1 MVKEKGHVEMN
12 ILLSVNARNEKNGY
26 VFGYVIKKQGKTAA
40 EHTSIRTDK
49 GRDSL
54 KTLQLEEIID
64 GLAKLR
70 GLVEHEDVLTIE
82 IENRW
87 VYEWLELER
96 EQQKYIQQIDKVF
109 DILNTLDCK
118 YRFLHNET
126 PQVNLLLD
134 KGVQKEK
141 VKLLSSVEMM
151 EGLL

>member
-1 MVKEKGHVEMN
+1 MN
-12 ILLSVNARNEKNGY
+12 VLLSVNARNEKNGY
-26 VFGYVIKKQGKTAA
+26 VFGYVIKKQGETVA

-54 KTLQLEEIID
+54 KTLQLEEIIN

-96 EQQKYIQQIDKVF
+96 EQQKYIQYTDKVF
-109 DILNTLDCK
+109 DILDTLDCK

>member
-1 MVKEKGHVEMN
+1 MN

-26 VFGYVIKKQGKTAA
+26 VFGYVIKKQGKTVA

-96 EQQKYIQQIDKVF
+96 GQQKYIQYTDKVF
-109 DILNTLDCK
+109 DILDTLDCK

-134 KGVQKEK
+134 MGVQKER

>member
-1 MVKEKGHVEMN
+1 MN
-12 ILLSVNARNEKNGY
+12 VLLSVNARNEKNGY
-26 VFGYVIKKQGKTAA
+26 VFGYVIKKQGKTVA

-54 KTLQLEEIID
+54 KTLQLEEIIN

-82 IENRW
+82 MENRW

-96 EQQKYIQQIDKVF
+96 EQQKYIQYIDKVF
-109 DILNTLDCK
+109 DILDTLDCK

-134 KGVQKEK
+134 RGVQKEK
-141 VKLLSSVEMM
+141 VKLLSSIEMM

>member
-1 MVKEKGHVEMN
+1 MN
-12 ILLSVNARNEKNGY
+12 VLLSVNVRNEKNGY
-26 VFGYVIKKQGKTAA
+26 VFGYVIKKQGKTVA

-109 DILNTLDCK
+109 DILDTLDCK

>member
-1 MVKEKGHVEMN
+1 MN
-12 ILLSVNARNEKNGY
+12 VLLSVNARNKKNGY
-26 VFGYVIKKQGKTAA
+26 VFGYVIKKQGKTVA

-54 KTLQLEEIID
+54 KTLQLEEIIN

-70 GLVEHEDVLTIE
+70 GLVGHGDVLTIE
-82 IENRW
+82 MENRW

-96 EQQKYIQQIDKVF
+96 EQQKYIQYTDKVF
-109 DILNTLDCK
+109 DILDTLDCK

>member
-1 MVKEKGHVEMN
+1 MVEEKGYVEMN
-12 ILLSVNARNEKNGY
+12 VLLSVNARNEKNGY
-26 VFGYVIKKQGKTAA
+26 VFGYVIKKQGKTVA

-54 KTLQLEEIID
+54 KTLQLEEIIN

-70 GLVEHEDVLTIE
+70 GLVEHDDVLTIE

-96 EQQKYIQQIDKVF
+96 EQQKYIQYIDKVF
-109 DILNTLDCK
+109 DILDTLDCK

-134 KGVQKEK
+134 RGVQKER

>member
-1 MVKEKGHVEMN
+1 MN
-12 ILLSVNARNEKNGY
+12 VLLSVNARNEKNGY
-26 VFGYVIKKQGKTAA
+26 VFGYVIKKQGKTVA
-40 EHTSIRTDK
+40 EHTSMRTDK

-96 EQQKYIQQIDKVF
+96 EQQKYIQYTDKVF
-109 DILNTLDCK
+109 DILDTLDCK

-141 VKLLSSVEMM
+141 VKLLSSVEIM

>member
-1 MVKEKGHVEMN
+1 MN
-12 ILLSVNARNEKNGY
+12 VLLSVNARNEKNGY
-26 VFGYVIKKQGKTAA
+26 VFGYVIKKQGKTVA

-96 EQQKYIQQIDKVF
+96 EQQKYIQHIDKVF
-109 DILNTLDCK
+109 DILDTLDCK

>member
-1 MVKEKGHVEMN
+1 MKIYHTEYRRDDRRE
-12 ILLSVNARNEKNGY
+12 GY
-26 VFGYVIKKQGKTAA
+26 N
-40 EHTSIRTDK
+40 
-49 GRDSL
+49 
-54 KTLQLEEIID
+54 
-64 GLAKLR
+64 
-70 GLVEHEDVLTIE
+70 LTIE

-96 EQQKYIQQIDKVF
+96 EQQKYIQYIDKVF
-109 DILNTLDCK
+109 DILDTLDCK

>member
-1 MVKEKGHVEMN
+1 MN
-12 ILLSVNARNEKNGY
+12 VLLSVNARNEKNGY
-26 VFGYVIKKQGKTAA
+26 VFGYIIKKQGKTVA
-40 EHTSIRTDK
+40 EHTSIRADK
-49 GRDSL
+49 GRDNL

-70 GLVEHEDVLTIE
+70 GLVEHEDILTIE

-96 EQQKYIQQIDKVF
+96 EQQKYIQHIDKVF
-109 DILNTLDCK
+109 DILDTLDCK

>member
-1 MVKEKGHVEMN
+1 MN
-12 ILLSVNARNEKNGY
+12 VLLSVNARNEKNGY
-26 VFGYVIKKQGKTAA
+26 VFGYVIKKQGKTVA

-109 DILNTLDCK
+109 DILDTLDCK

>member
-1 MVKEKGHVEMN
+1 MN
-12 ILLSVNARNEKNGY
+12 VLLSVNARNEKSGY
-26 VFGYVIKKQGKTAA
+26 VFGYVIKKQGKTVA
-40 EHTSIRTDK
+40 EFTSIRTNK
-49 GRDSL
+49 GQESL
-54 KTLQLEEIID
+54 KTLQLEEIIN

-70 GLVEHEDVLTIE
+70 GLVEHKDVLTIE
-82 IENRW
+82 MENRW

-96 EQQKYIQQIDKVF
+96 EQQKYIKYTDKVF
-109 DILNTLDCK
+109 DILDTLDCK

-134 KGVQKEK
+134 KGVQKER

>member
-1 MVKEKGHVEMN
+1 MN

-26 VFGYVIKKQGKTAA
+26 VFGYVIKKQGKTVA

-96 EQQKYIQQIDKVF
+96 EQQKYIQYTDKVF
-109 DILNTLDCK
+109 DILDTLDCK

-134 KGVQKEK
+134 KGVQKER

>member
-1 MVKEKGHVEMN
+1 MN
-12 ILLSVNARNEKNGY
+12 VLLSVNARNEKNGY
-26 VFGYVIKKQGKTAA
+26 VFGYVIKKQGKIVA

-54 KTLQLEEIID
+54 KTLQLEEIIN

-70 GLVEHEDVLTIE
+70 GCVEHEDVLTIE
-82 IENRW
+82 MENRW

-96 EQQKYIQQIDKVF
+96 EQQKYIQYTDKVF
-109 DILNTLDCK
+109 DILDTLDCK

-134 KGVQKEK
+134 KGVQKER

>member
-1 MVKEKGHVEMN
+1 MN
-12 ILLSVNARNEKNGY
+12 VLLSVNARNKKNGY
-26 VFGYVIKKQGKTAA
+26 VFGYVIKKQGKTVA
-40 EHTSIRTDK
+40 EHTSLRTDK

-70 GLVEHEDVLTIE
+70 GLVEHDDVLTIE
-82 IENRW
+82 MENRW

-96 EQQKYIQQIDKVF
+96 EQQKYIQYTDKVF
-109 DILNTLDCK
+109 DILDTLDCK

>member
-1 MVKEKGHVEMN
+1 MN
-12 ILLSVNARNEKNGY
+12 VLLSVNARNEKNGY
-26 VFGYVIKKQGKTAA
+26 VFGYVIKKQGKTVA

-70 GLVEHEDVLTIE
+70 GCVEHEDVLTIE

-96 EQQKYIQQIDKVF
+96 GQQKYIQYTDKVF
-109 DILNTLDCK
+109 DILDTLDCK

-134 KGVQKEK
+134 MGVQKER

>member
-1 MVKEKGHVEMN
+1 MN
-12 ILLSVNARNEKNGY
+12 VLLSVNARNEKNGY
-26 VFGYVIKKQGKTAA
+26 VFGYVIKKQGKTVA

-54 KTLQLEEIID
+54 KTLQLEEIIN

-70 GLVEHEDVLTIE
+70 GLVEHDDVLTIE
-82 IENRW
+82 MENRW

-96 EQQKYIQQIDKVF
+96 EQQKYIKYTDKVF
-109 DILNTLDCK
+109 DILDTLDCK

-134 KGVQKEK
+134 RGVQKER

>member
-1 MVKEKGHVEMN
+1 MN

-26 VFGYVIKKQGKTAA
+26 VFGYVIKKQGKTVA

-82 IENRW
+82 MENRW

-109 DILNTLDCK
+109 DILDTLDCK

>member
-1 MVKEKGHVEMN
+1 MN
-12 ILLSVNARNEKNGY
+12 VLLSVSARNEKNGY
-26 VFGYVIKKQGKTAA
+26 VFGYVIKKQGKTVA

-49 GRDSL
+49 GRESL

-96 EQQKYIQQIDKVF
+96 EQQNYIKYTDKVF
-109 DILNTLDCK
+109 DILDTLDCK

-134 KGVQKEK
+134 KGVQKER

>member
-1 MVKEKGHVEMN
+1 MN
-12 ILLSVNARNEKNGY
+12 VLLSVNARNEKNGY
-26 VFGYVIKKQGKTAA
+26 VFGYVIKKQGKTVA

-82 IENRW
+82 MENRW
-87 VYEWLELER
+87 VYEWLELEK

-109 DILNTLDCK
+109 DILDTLDCK

>member
-1 MVKEKGHVEMN
+1 MN
-12 ILLSVNARNEKNGY
+12 VLLSVNARNEKNGY
-26 VFGYVIKKQGKTAA
+26 VFGYVIKKQGKTVA

-49 GRDSL
+49 GRESL

-70 GLVEHEDVLTIE
+70 GLVEHKDVLTIE
-82 IENRW
+82 MENRW

-96 EQQKYIQQIDKVF
+96 EQQKYIKYTDKVF
-109 DILNTLDCK
+109 DILDTLDCK

-134 KGVQKEK
+134 MGVQKER

>member
-1 MVKEKGHVEMN
+1 MN
-12 ILLSVNARNEKNGY
+12 VLLSVNARNEKNGY
-26 VFGYVIKKQGKTAA
+26 VFGYVIKKQGKTVA

-54 KTLQLEEIID
+54 KILQLEEIID

-96 EQQKYIQQIDKVF
+96 EQQKYIQYTDKVF
-109 DILNTLDCK
+109 DILDTLDCK

-134 KGVQKEK
+134 MGVQKER

>member
-1 MVKEKGHVEMN
+1 MN
-12 ILLSVNARNEKNGY
+12 VLLSVNARNEKSGY
-26 VFGYVIKKQGKTAA
+26 VFGYVIKKQGKIVA

-54 KTLQLEEIID
+54 KTLQLEEITD

-96 EQQKYIQQIDKVF
+96 EQSKYIQYIDKVF
-109 DILNTLDCK
+109 DILDTLDCK

-134 KGVQKEK
+134 KGVQKER

>member
-1 MVKEKGHVEMN
+1 MN
-12 ILLSVNARNEKNGY
+12 VLLSVNARNEKNGY
-26 VFGYVIKKQGKTAA
+26 VFGYVIKKQGKTVA
-40 EHTSIRTDK
+40 EHTSIRTDR

-82 IENRW
+82 MENRW

-96 EQQKYIQQIDKVF
+96 EQQKYIQYTDKVF
-109 DILNTLDCK
+109 DILDTLDCK

-134 KGVQKEK
+134 MGVQKER
-141 VKLLSSVEMM
+141 VKLLSSVKMM

>member
-1 MVKEKGHVEMN
+1 MN

-26 VFGYVIKKQGKTAA
+26 VFGYVIKKQGKTVA

-54 KTLQLEEIID
+54 KTLQLEEIIN

-70 GLVEHEDVLTIE
+70 GLVGHGDVLTIE
-82 IENRW
+82 MENRW

-96 EQQKYIQQIDKVF
+96 EQQKYIQYTDKVF
-109 DILNTLDCK
+109 DILDTLDCR

>member
-1 MVKEKGHVEMN
+1 MN
-12 ILLSVNARNEKNGY
+12 VLLSVNARNEKNGY
-26 VFGYVIKKQGKTAA
+26 EFGYVIKKQGKIVA

-49 GRDSL
+49 ERDSL
-54 KTLQLEEIID
+54 KTLQLEEIIN

-96 EQQKYIQQIDKVF
+96 EQQNYIKYTDKVF
-109 DILNTLDCK
+109 DILDTLDCK

-134 KGVQKEK
+134 RGVQKER

>member
-1 MVKEKGHVEMN
+1 MN
-12 ILLSVNARNEKNGY
+12 VLLSVNARNEKDGY
-26 VFGYVIKKQGKTAA
+26 VFGYVVKKQGKTVA

-70 GLVEHEDVLTIE
+70 CLVEHEDVLTIE

-96 EQQKYIQQIDKVF
+96 EQQKYIQYTDKVF
-109 DILNTLDCK
+109 DILDTLDCK

-134 KGVQKEK
+134 MGVQKER

>member
-1 MVKEKGHVEMN
+1 MN
-12 ILLSVNARNEKNGY
+12 VLLSVNARNEKNGY
-26 VFGYVIKKQGKTAA
+26 VFGYVIKKQGKIVA

-49 GRDSL
+49 GRESL

-70 GLVEHEDVLTIE
+70 GLVEHDDVLTIE
-82 IENRW
+82 MENRW

-96 EQQKYIQQIDKVF
+96 EQQKYIQYIDKIF
-109 DILNTLDCK
+109 GILDTLDCK

-134 KGVQKEK
+134 RGVQKER

>member
-1 MVKEKGHVEMN
+1 MN
-12 ILLSVNARNEKNGY
+12 VLLSVNARNRKSGY
-26 VFGYVIKKQGKTAA
+26 VFGYVIKKQGKTVA

-54 KTLQLEEIID
+54 KTLQLEEIIN

-70 GLVEHEDVLTIE
+70 GFVEHEDVLTIE
-82 IENRW
+82 MENRW

-96 EQQKYIQQIDKVF
+96 EQQRYIQNIDKVF
-109 DILNTLDCK
+109 DILDTLDCK

-134 KGVQKEK
+134 RGVQKER
-141 VKLLSSVEMM
+141 VKLLSSIEMM
-151 EGLL
+151 KGLL

>member
-1 MVKEKGHVEMN
+1 MN
-12 ILLSVNARNEKNGY
+12 VLLSVNARNEKNGY
-26 VFGYVIKKQGKTAA
+26 VFGYVIKKQGKTVA

-87 VYEWLELER
+87 VYEWLELEK
-96 EQQKYIQQIDKVF
+96 EQQKYIQYTDKVF
-109 DILNTLDCK
+109 DILDTLDCK

-134 KGVQKEK
+134 MGVQKER

>member
-1 MVKEKGHVEMN
+1 MN

-26 VFGYVIKKQGKTAA
+26 EFGYVIKKQGKTVA

-96 EQQKYIQQIDKVF
+96 EQQKYIQYTDKVF
-109 DILNTLDCK
+109 DILDTLDCK

>member
-1 MVKEKGHVEMN
+1 MN
-12 ILLSVNARNEKNGY
+12 VLLSVNARNEKNGY
-26 VFGYVIKKQGKTAA
+26 VFGYVIKKHGKTVA

-96 EQQKYIQQIDKVF
+96 EQQKHIQQIDKVF
-109 DILNTLDCK
+109 DILDTLDCK

-134 KGVQKEK
+134 MGVQKER

>member
-1 MVKEKGHVEMN
+1 MN
-12 ILLSVNARNEKNGY
+12 VLLSVNARNEKNGY
-26 VFGYVIKKQGKTAA
+26 VFGYVIKKQGKTVA

-54 KTLQLEEIID
+54 KILQLEEIID

-96 EQQKYIQQIDKVF
+96 EQQKYIQYTDKVF
-109 DILNTLDCK
+109 DILDTLDCK
-118 YRFLHNET
+118 YHFLHNET

-134 KGVQKEK
+134 RGVQRER

>member
-1 MVKEKGHVEMN
+1 MN
-12 ILLSVNARNEKNGY
+12 VLLSVNARNEKNGY
-26 VFGYVIKKQGKTAA
+26 ELGYVIKKQGKTVA

-54 KTLQLEEIID
+54 KTLQLEEIIN

-82 IENRW
+82 MENRW

-96 EQQKYIQQIDKVF
+96 EQQKYIQYIDKVF
-109 DILNTLDCK
+109 DILDTLDCK

-134 KGVQKEK
+134 MGVQKER

>member
-1 MVKEKGHVEMN
+1 MN
-12 ILLSVNARNEKNGY
+12 VLLSVNARNEKNGY
-26 VFGYVIKKQGKTAA
+26 VFGYVIKKQGKTVA

-49 GRDSL
+49 GRESL

-109 DILNTLDCK
+109 DILDTLDCK

>member
-1 MVKEKGHVEMN
+1 MN
-12 ILLSVNARNEKNGY
+12 VLLSVNARNEKNGY
-26 VFGYVIKKQGKTAA
+26 VFGYVIKKQGKIVA
-40 EHTSIRTDK
+40 EHTSIRIDK

-70 GLVEHEDVLTIE
+70 GLVEHDDVLTIE
-82 IENRW
+82 MENRW

-96 EQQKYIQQIDKVF
+96 EQQKYIQYIDKVF
-109 DILNTLDCK
+109 DILDTLDCK

-141 VKLLSSVEMM
+141 VKLLSSIEMM

>member
-1 MVKEKGHVEMN
+1 MN
-12 ILLSVNARNEKNGY
+12 VLLSVNARNEKSGY
-26 VFGYVIKKQGKTAA
+26 VFGFVIKKQGKTVA
-40 EHTSIRTDK
+40 EQTSIRTDK

-70 GLVEHEDVLTIE
+70 GLVEHDDVLTIE

-96 EQQKYIQQIDKVF
+96 EQQKYIQYIDKVF
-109 DILNTLDCK
+109 DILDTLDCK

-134 KGVQKEK
+134 RGVQKER
-141 VKLLSSVEMM
+141 VKLLSSIEMM
-151 EGLL
+151 EGLI

>member
-1 MVKEKGHVEMN
+1 MN
-12 ILLSVNARNEKNGY
+12 VLLSVNARNEKNGY
-26 VFGYVIKKQGKTAA
+26 VFGYVIKKQGKTVA

-96 EQQKYIQQIDKVF
+96 GQQKYIQYTDKVF
-109 DILNTLDCK
+109 DILDTLDCK

-134 KGVQKEK
+134 MGVQKER

>member
-1 MVKEKGHVEMN
+1 MN
-12 ILLSVNARNEKNGY
+12 VLLSVNARNEKSGY
-26 VFGYVIKKQGKTAA
+26 VFGYVIKKQGKTVA
-40 EHTSIRTDK
+40 EHTSIKTDK

-70 GLVEHEDVLTIE
+70 GLVEHEDILTIE

-109 DILNTLDCK
+109 DILDTLDCK
-118 YRFLHNET
+118 YRFLHNVT

>member
-1 MVKEKGHVEMN
+1 MN
-12 ILLSVNARNEKNGY
+12 VLLSVNARNEKNGY
-26 VFGYVIKKQGKTAA
+26 VFGYVIKKQGKTVA

-54 KTLQLEEIID
+54 KTLQFEEIID

-96 EQQKYIQQIDKVF
+96 EQQKYIQYTDKVF
-109 DILNTLDCK
+109 DILDTLDCK